1 MLRPTRREAI
11 GMMGAAGLANGA
23 TYRGPIID
31 THVHFYDP
39 TRPQGV
45 PWPPK
50 TEALL
55 YKRVLPADFREA
67 TKGLGVTGVV
77 IVEASAWLEDN
88 QWVLDLAKDDP
99 MILGIVGHID
109 PATPD
114 FRTNLA
120 RFSKHRLF
128 KGLRI
133 GGAGVSN
140 ALANPAYLAD
150 LAALADADLQLDVL
164 GGTSMFTPL
173 LQLSDKLPKLRIVID
188 HLPYDSPVP
197 DEFRGRSNL
206 YAKVSGV
213 LRKIGDS
220 VPTEVEPYGNML
232 DQLWS
237 VFGQDRL
244 IYASNW
250 PVSNR
255 MGSYATVLKVV
266 REYFEAKG
274 PAAAERYF
282 STNARAAYRLG
293 A

>member
-11 GMMGAAGLANGA
+11 AAMGTAGLARA
-23 TYRGPIID
+23 AIYSGPIID

-50 TEALL
+50 TDALL
-55 YKRVLPADFREA
+55 YKRVLPADFRAA
-67 TKGLGVTGVV
+67 TKGLGITGVV

-88 QWVLDLAKDDP
+88 EWVLDLAKDDP
-99 MILGIVGHID
+99 MMLGIVGHID
-109 PATPD
+109 PSTPD
-114 FRTNLA
+114 FRSGLA
-120 RFSKHRLF
+120 RFSKHPLF

-140 ALANPAYLAD
+140 ALSNPAYMAD
-150 LAALADADLQLDVL
+150 LAALADRDLQLDVL
-164 GGTSMFTPL
+164 GPASMFTPL
-173 LQLSDKLPKLRIVID
+173 LRLSDKLPRLRIVID
-188 HLPYDSPVP
+188 HLPYDVPVP
-197 DEFRGRSNL
+197 KEFEGRTKV

-213 LRKIGDS
+213 LRKASDR
-220 VPTEVEPYGNML
+220 VPDDVEHYRGML

-250 PVSNR
+250 PVSDR
-255 MGSYATVLKVV
+255 IAPYATVLKVV
-266 REYFEAKG
+266 RDYFESKG
-274 PAAAERYF
+274 LVAAERYF
-282 STNARAAYRLG
+282 AANARTAYKL
-293 A
+293 

>member
-1 MLRPTRREAI
+1 MMAA
-11 GMMGAAGLANGA
+11 MGAAGSGRAAVYG
-23 TYRGPIID
+23 GPIID

-50 TEALL
+50 TDALL
-55 YKRVLPADFREA
+55 YKRVLPADFRAA
-67 TKGLGVTGVV
+67 TQGLGVTGVV

-88 QWVLDLAKDDP
+88 QWVLDLAKEDP

-114 FRTNLA
+114 FRSSLV

-128 KGLRI
+128 KGVRI
-133 GGAGVSN
+133 GGAGVTT
-140 ALANPAYLAD
+140 ALSSPVYLAD

-164 GGTSMFTPL
+164 GGASMFTPL

-188 HLPYDSPVP
+188 HLPYDLPVP
-197 DEFRGRSNL
+197 DEFRGRPNV

-213 LRKIGDS
+213 LRKVGDS
-220 VPTEVEPYGNML
+220 VPYEVEPYRKML
-232 DQLWS
+232 DRLWS
-237 VFGQDRL
+237 VFGQHRL

-255 MGSYATVLKVV
+255 MGSYETVLKVV
-266 REYFEAKG
+266 RDYFESKG
-274 PAAAERYF
+274 PGAAERYF
-282 STNARAAYRLG
+282 AANARLAYRLT
-293 A
+293 

>member
-1 MLRPTRREAI
+1 
-11 GMMGAAGLANGA
+11 MGVAGLAHGA
-23 TYRGPIID
+23 IYRGPIID

-39 TRPQGV
+39 TRSQGV

-50 TEALL
+50 TDALL
-55 YKRVLPADFREA
+55 YKRVLPADFRAA

-88 QWVLDLAKDDP
+88 QWLLDVANDDP

-109 PATPD
+109 PATLD
-114 FRTNLA
+114 FRSNLA

-133 GGAGVSN
+133 GGDAVTG
-140 ALANPAYLAD
+140 ALANPAYLAN

-197 DEFRGRSNL
+197 AQFRGRSNV

-213 LRKIGDS
+213 LRKIGNS
-220 VPTEVEPYGNML
+220 VPYEGEAYRSML
-232 DQLWS
+232 DQVWS
-237 VFGQDRL
+237 VFGEDRL

-255 MGSYATVLKVV
+255 MGPYAMVLKVV
-266 REYFEAKG
+266 RDYFESKG
-274 PAAAERYF
+274 PAAAGRF
-282 STNARAAYRLG
+282 FAMNARTAYKLRD
-293 A
+293 

>member
-1 MLRPTRREAI
+1 
-11 GMMGAAGLANGA
+11 MGAAGLAHGA

-45 PWPPK
+45 PWPPP
-50 TEALL
+50 TEKLL

-67 TKGLGVTGVV
+67 AKGLGVTGVV

-88 QWVLDLAKDDP
+88 QWVLDVAKDDP

-114 FRTNLA
+114 FRSNLA

-133 GGAGVSN
+133 GGAGVAR
-140 ALANPAYLAD
+140 ALADPAYVAD

-164 GGTSMFTPL
+164 GGTSMFRPL

-188 HLPYDSPVP
+188 HLPYDLPVP
-197 DEFRGRSNL
+197 AEFRGRSNV

-213 LRKIGDS
+213 LRKMGDS
-220 VPTEVEPYGNML
+220 VPYEVEPYRNML

-255 MGSYATVLKVV
+255 MGPYATVLKVV
-266 REYFEAKG
+266 RDYFESKG
-274 PAAAERYF
+274 PAAAAGYF
-282 STNARAAYRLG
+282 AMNARAAYKMRN
-293 A
+293 

>member
-1 MLRPTRREAI
+1 M
-11 GMMGAAGLANGA
+11 GGAAGLAHA
-23 TYRGPIID
+23 AAYRGPIID

-39 TRPQGV
+39 TRLQGV

-50 TEALL
+50 TDSVL
-55 YKRVLPADFREA
+55 YKRVLPSDFREA
-67 TKGLGVTGVV
+67 TKGLGVTGAV

-109 PATPD
+109 PATPA
-114 FRTNLA
+114 FRSSLA

-133 GGAGVSN
+133 GGAGVSS
-140 ALANPAYLAD
+140 ALTNPAYLAD
-150 LAALADADLQLDVL
+150 LEALADADLQLDVL
-164 GGTSMFTPL
+164 GGTSMFKPL

-197 DEFRGRSNL
+197 AEFRGRPNV

-213 LRKIGDS
+213 LRNIGES
-220 VPTEVEPYGNML
+220 VPNEVEPYRSLL

-255 MGSYATVLKVV
+255 MAPYATVLNVV
-266 REYFEAKG
+266 RDYFEAKG
-274 PAAAERYF
+274 PAAARAYF
-282 STNARAAYRLG
+282 DLNARAAYKLT
-293 A
+293 

>member
-1 MLRPTRREAI
+1 MA
-11 GMMGAAGLANGA
+11 AAGVAGAA

-50 TEALL
+50 SDPLL
-55 YKRVLPADFREA
+55 YKRVLPADFRAA
-67 TKGLGVTGVV
+67 TKGLGITGVV

-99 MILGIVGHID
+99 MILGVVGHID
-109 PATPD
+109 PATPN
-114 FRTNLA
+114 FRSSLA

-140 ALANPAYLAD
+140 ALASPAFMAD
-150 LAALADADLQLDVL
+150 LAALAEADLQLDVL
-164 GGTSMFTPL
+164 GPASMFTPL
-173 LQLSDKLPKLRIVID
+173 LQLSNNLPKLRIVID
-188 HLPYDSPVP
+188 HLPYDVPVP
-197 DEFRGRSNL
+197 QEFEGRTNV

-213 LRKIGDS
+213 LRKAGDR
-220 VPTEVEPYGNML
+220 VPDELEHYRGML

-250 PVSNR
+250 PVSDR
-255 MGSYATVLKVV
+255 MAPYGTALKVV
-266 REYFEAKG
+266 RDYFEEKG
-274 PAAAERYF
+274 PAAAGASF
-282 STNARAAYRLG
+282 ATNARAAYKLR
-293 A
+293 